1 MRAITRRTA
10 LGTVLSAGA
19 ATLVA
24 PGLRA
29 QSAGYPAKPVR
40 IVVPFPPGGLVDL
53 LARSVS
59 QSLAARLGQPFVVDN
74 RAGAGGNIGAD
85 LVAKAAPDG
94 YTLLASSMG
103 PLAVNQF
110 IYPAMPYD
118 TNTAF
123 SPITLL
129 ATTPKVVC
137 VANARPWANL
147 AALVAAAKEK
157 PGQLT
162 AGSAGAGSSLHLA
175 LELFKTETGTDI
187 QHVPYRG
194 AAPAVTDLV
203 SGNIDM
209 VIDNVPNIL
218 TQIRGKAVRPLAV
231 ATERRLPQL
240 PDVPTTAEAS
250 VPGFLF
256 GTAFGMAA
264 PAGTPDAII
273 ATLAE
278 AVAVALRDPAIGG
291 RLADQGTILGGTGP
305 QAFAALVENEKR
317 TLEPVIRRANIRAD

>member
-1 MRAITRRTA
+1 MATITRRAA
-10 LGTVLSAGA
+10 LA
-19 ATLVA
+19 AVPALLAA
-24 PGLRA
+24 PSLRA
-29 QSAGYPAKPVR
+29 QGANPGAYPSKPVR
-40 IVVPFPPGGLVDL
+40 IVVPFPPGGLVDV

-59 QSLAARLGQPFVVDN
+59 QSLATRLGQPFVVDN

-110 IYPAMPYD
+110 IYPSMPYD
-118 TNTAF
+118 TNAAF
-123 SPITLL
+123 APITLL
-129 ATTPKVVC
+129 ATTPKVIC
-137 VANARPWANL
+137 VANNRPWRSL
-147 AALVAAAKEK
+147 AELVAAAKAR

-162 AGSAGAGSSLHLA
+162 AGSAGSGSSLHLA
-175 LELFKTETGTDI
+175 LELFKGATGTDI

-218 TQIRGKAVRPLAV
+218 AQIRGNGVRALAV
-231 ATERRLPQL
+231 ATEKRLPQL
-240 PDVPTTAEAS
+240 PDIPTATEAG
-250 VPGFLF
+250 VNFRF

-273 ATLAE
+273 TAVAE
-278 AVAVALRDPAIGG
+278 AVATALQDPAIGG
-291 RLADQGTILGGTGP
+291 KLAEQGTILGGQGP
-305 QAFAALVENEKR
+305 RAFAALVEEEKR
-317 TLEPVIRRANIRAD
+317 TLEPVIKRANIRAD